1 MILVRSAQGLYWMS
15 RYLARAEHLC
25 RMMALQMEAMVDRP
39 FREVHFGWSRIY
51 GTMER
56 TPPWGDIG
64 MLESDEGLLF
74 DSYTLAED
82 MTFERTHPES
92 VWSCFAMGRE
102 NARQMR
108 QCITGEMWLG
118 LNLPY
123 LRLQRMGIRDIWR
136 ASPETFYNETAGAIS
151 AFTGAAAD
159 TMYRDENWFFMRLGR
174 AIEKSQLTAGLFLT
188 QLRLS
193 RQADELSDG
202 DWETLLRLYHA
213 FDAYVVRY
221 AVQVEPGQVL
231 DLLATDSHLPNSL
244 SRMLGHVEEALEA
257 LGPGPDAGASDE
269 LRRLAGRVSALVK
282 YEWDGR
288 RNPEPLLDEVY
299 RHCRD
304 IHNLV
309 SATYFDYPIQDAPER

>member
-15 RYLARAEHLC
+15 RYLERAEHLC
-25 RMMALQMEAMVDRP
+25 RMLALQMEAMVDRP

-64 MLESDEGLLF
+64 MLDTDEGLLF

-82 MTFERTHPES
+82 MTFERMHPES

-123 LRLQRMGIRDIWR
+123 LRLQRMGMRDIWR
-136 ASPETFYNETAGAIS
+136 TSPETFYHQTAGAIS

-159 TMYRDENWFFMRLGR
+159 TMYRDENWHFLRLGR
-174 AIEKSQLTAGLFLT
+174 AIEKAQLTTALFLT
-188 QLRLS
+188 QLKLS
-193 RQADELSDG
+193 RLDDSFDG

-221 AVQVEPGQVL
+221 AVRVEPEQVL
-231 DLLATDSHLPNSL
+231 DLLATDNQLPSSL
-244 SRMLGHVEEALEA
+244 SRVLGHVEEALDA
-257 LGPGPDAGASDE
+257 LGPGPDAAASDE
-269 LRRLAGRVSALVK
+269 LRRLAGRVTALVK

-288 RNPEPLLDEVY
+288 HTPEPLLNEVHRY
-299 RHCRD
+299 CRD
-304 IHNLV
+304 LHDLV
-309 SATYFDYPIQDAPER
+309 STTYFDYPIQDAPAR

>member
-25 RMMALQMEAMVDRP
+25 RMLALQMEAMVDRP

-51 GTMER
+51 GTMDR

-64 MLESDEGLLF
+64 VLDSDEGLLF

-82 MTFERTHPES
+82 MTFERLHPES

-123 LRLQRMGIRDIWR
+123 LRLQRMGMRDIWR
-136 ASPETFYNETAGAIS
+136 TSPETFYTETAGAIS
-151 AFTGAAAD
+151 SFTGAAAD
-159 TMYRDENWFFMRLGR
+159 TMYRDENWSFLRLGR
-174 AIEKSQLTAGLFLT
+174 AVEKSQLTTALFLT
-188 QLRLS
+188 QLKLS
-193 RQADELSDG
+193 RLDDSFDG
-202 DWETLLRLYHA
+202 DWETLLRLYHG

-221 AVQVEPGQVL
+221 GVQVEPEQVL
-231 DLLATDSHLPNSL
+231 DLLATDNHLPSSL
-244 SRMLGHVEEALEA
+244 SRMLGHVEEALDT
-257 LGPGPDAGASDE
+257 LGPGPDAAASDE
-269 LRRLAGRVSALVK
+269 LRRLAGRVTALVK

-288 RNPEPLLDEVY
+288 QNPEPLLNEVN
-299 RHCRD
+299 RHCLD
-304 IHNLV
+304 LHDLIA
-309 SATYFDYPIQDAPER
+309 ATYFDYPLHDAPVR

>member
-25 RMMALQMEAMVDRP
+25 RMLALQMEAMVDRP

-51 GTMER
+51 GTMDR

-64 MLESDEGLLF
+64 VLDSDEGLLF

-82 MTFERTHPES
+82 MTFERLHPES

-123 LRLQRMGIRDIWR
+123 LRLQRMGMRDIWR
-136 ASPETFYNETAGAIS
+136 TSPETFYTETAGAIS
-151 AFTGAAAD
+151 SFTGAAAD
-159 TMYRDENWFFMRLGR
+159 TMYRDENWSFLRLGR
-174 AIEKSQLTAGLFLT
+174 AVEKSQLTTALFLT
-188 QLRLS
+188 QLKLS
-193 RQADELSDG
+193 RLDDSFDG
-202 DWETLLRLYHA
+202 DWETLLRLYHG

-221 AVQVEPGQVL
+221 GVQVEPEQVL
-231 DLLATDSHLPNSL
+231 DLLATDNHLPSSL
-244 SRMLGHVEEALEA
+244 SRMLGHVEEALDT
-257 LGPGPDAGASDE
+257 LGPGPDAAASDE
-269 LRRLAGRVSALVK
+269 LRRLAGRVTALVK

-288 RNPEPLLDEVY
+288 HNPEPLLNEVN
-299 RHCRD
+299 RHCLD
-304 IHNLV
+304 LHDLIA
-309 SATYFDYPIQDAPER
+309 ATYFDYPRHDAPVR

>member
-25 RMMALQMEAMVDRP
+25 RMLALQMQAMVDRP
-39 FREVHFGWSRIY
+39 FREVHFGWGRIY

-64 MLESDEGLLF
+64 LLESDEGLLF

-82 MTFERTHPES
+82 MTFERLHPES
-92 VWSCFAMGRE
+92 VWSCFSMGRE

-108 QCITGEMWLG
+108 QCITGEMWLS

-123 LRLQRMGIRDIWR
+123 LRLQRMGMRDIWR
-136 ASPETFYNETAGAIS
+136 SSPEAFYAETAGAIS

-159 TMYRDENWFFMRLGR
+159 TMYRDENWFFLRLGT
-174 AIEKSQLTAGLFLT
+174 AIERAQLTTSLFLT
-188 QLRLS
+188 QLQLA
-193 RQADELSDG
+193 RQARDDFDG
-202 DWETLLRLYHA
+202 DWGGLLRLYHA

-231 DLLATDSHLPNSL
+231 DLLATDNQLPNSL
-244 SRMLGHVEEALEA
+244 SRVLGHIEEALNA
-257 LGPGPDAGASDE
+257 LGPGPDTAAGDE
-269 LRRLAGRVSALVK
+269 LHRLAGRLSALVK
-282 YEWDGR
+282 YEWEGR
-288 RNPEPLLDEVY
+288 TNPEPLLREVHQ
-299 RHCRD
+299 RCRD
-304 IHNLV
+304 LHDLV
-309 SATYFDYPIQDAPER
+309 AATYFDYSIQDFPQR